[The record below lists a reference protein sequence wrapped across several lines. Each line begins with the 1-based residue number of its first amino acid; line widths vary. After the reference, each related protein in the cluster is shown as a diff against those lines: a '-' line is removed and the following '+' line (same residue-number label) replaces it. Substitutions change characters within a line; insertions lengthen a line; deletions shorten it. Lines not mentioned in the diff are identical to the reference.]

1 MLYKTKEH
9 KNREKKLSPVK
20 DPSHLFYSSKVL
32 PVECFVMQTALVYPL
47 RTLKLWKSTQE
58 TPNLDTKLLISQRK
72 QVSRLPKYTKYSQF
86 FWWSLKVL
94 LLICISPFFL
104 YHAELKTPFYY
115 YIIVLIYNT
124 MGTMQLGNW
133 VKCFLFQFCLELV
146 AMLS

>member
-9 KNREKKLSPVK
+9 KNREKNLSPVK
-20 DPSHLFYSSKVL
+20 DPSDLFYSSKVL
-32 PVECFVMQTALVYPL
+32 PVECFVMQTALVYPF

-58 TPNLDTKLLISQRK
+58 TPNLDTNLLISQRK
-72 QVSRLPKYTKYSQF
+72 QVSRLPKYTKCSQF

-104 YHAELKTPFYY
+104 YHTELKTPFYY
-115 YIIVLIYNT
+115 YIIVFIYNT
-124 MGTMQLGNW
+124 VGTMQLGNW
-133 VKCFLFQFCLELV
+133 VKCFPFQFCLELV